1 MICAPICHEFNVYAV
16 RSLIHGYVLGFIL
29 DSLTRSQTD
38 NYSNSAW
45 SRLNVD
51 ESRMASLLTSR
62 PLEDTAIQHVIQQ
75 LEEVLQCSIWYDVLR
90 TRVLRTLVAASE
102 GFA

>member
-1 MICAPICHEFNVYAV
+1 
-16 RSLIHGYVLGFIL
+16 
-29 DSLTRSQTD
+29 
-38 NYSNSAW
+38 
-45 SRLNVD
+45 
-51 ESRMASLLTSR
+51 MASLLTSR